1 MRGVARTSLCMLLAF
16 PGITLAVELEAVNVV
31 GASHREEPNQRVPA
45 SVSVIE
51 GDRLHDADL
60 GALAQRVPG
69 LMLSAPN
76 PRYAAIGIR
85 GLGTSS
91 ANDGLDGS
99 VAVFLDGVYLGRQ
112 GMTPLDF
119 GDIERVEILRGPQA
133 TLYGKNATAGAIS
146 LTSRMPSFVN
156 QGQGEIRMGQDGLR
170 HYRASVS
177 GPLIDDELAGRLS
190 VFEVSRDGD
199 IDNRFNGER
208 LNEQDRQ
215 GFRGQLLWMP
225 NERFSARLIGDYAC
239 LLYTSDAA
247 DE

>member
-1 MRGVARTSLCMLLAF
+1 M
-16 PGITLAVELEAVNVV
+16 
-31 GASHREEPNQRVPA
+31 PA

-225 NERFSARLIGDYAC
+225 NERFSARLIGDYA
-239 LLYTSDAA
+239 LQDESAVLAA
-247 DE
+247 SHLSSMTRQLSLIHI